1 MTVGLFSIDPLKLQL
16 LKQNGGVHHHN
27 GDNGDLDPEEQ
38 KKIEEER
45 EKVKKDFQRAKRLEP
60 ILSNHHY
67 LLVTLLLCNA
77 AAMEALP
84 IFLDALVP
92 TAYAIIISVTFV
104 LIFGEVLPQALC
116 TKDPLSIGSRF
127 APFIRFLMIVLWPIA
142 YPIGKLLDVVLG
154 HDDGKIYFSP
164 HELKGLLDLHANVPH
179 DPHDPEANVEK
190 KLTSDQAMIMKGA
203 LDLHHKDVVDAMTPI
218 QEVFMLDYNSVLNE
232 DTMAKILAVGYSRIP
247 VFEGHP
253 GNIKGLILVKR
264 LISIDPEE
272 NRLLKN
278 ISLREPLFVHP
289 EMSLTDLLNLF
300 QRGRSHLA
308 VVSEHFEMLQKL
320 YDAGERVPP
329 ELTVD
334 GIITIEDVIEE
345 IIQEEIE
352 DELDVIREQNPEA
365 KTPHRGVPLMSTDV
379 AVQMAVDKFK
389 KGLERRRK
397 RKISVARREQ
407 SAKDFEMQHFDKV
420 KMVQAVRSDVV
431 MLPLREESAP
441 PSARNSEH
449 EEEKA

>member
-16 LKQNGGVHHHN
+16 LKQNGDNQHHSINHDD
-27 GDNGDLDPEEQ
+27 GDPEEQ
-38 KKIEEER
+38 KEREEER
-45 EKVKKDFQRAKRLEP
+45 EKLKEDFQRAKRLEP

-92 TAYAIIISVTFV
+92 SAYAVIISVTFV

-116 TKDPLSIGSRF
+116 TKDPLTIGSRF
-127 APFIRFLMIVLWPIA
+127 APFIGFLMLILWPIA

-154 HDDGKIYFSP
+154 HDDGKIYFSSR
-164 HELKGLLDLHANVPH
+164 ELKGLLDLHANVPH
-179 DPHDPEANVEK
+179 DPDDPEAHLEK

-203 LDLHHKDVVDAMTPI
+203 LDLHHKDVVDAMTSI
-218 QEVFMLDYNSVLNE
+218 DEVFMLDYNSVLNE
-232 DTMAKILAVGYSRIP
+232 ETMAKILAVGYSRIP
-247 VFEGHP
+247 VFEGHQN
-253 GNIKGLILVKR
+253 NIKGLILVKR

-289 EMSLTDLLNLF
+289 KLSLTDLLNLF

-308 VVSEHFEMLQKL
+308 VVSNHFEVLQKL

-329 ELTVD
+329 EMKID
-334 GIITIEDVIEE
+334 GVITIEDVIEE
-345 IIQEEIE
+345 LIQEEIE
-352 DELDVIREQNPEA
+352 DELDVIRETVSES

-379 AVQMAVDKFK
+379 AVLVAVNKLK
-389 KGLERRRK
+389 KGLERRRM
-397 RKISVARREQ
+397 RKISKARREQ
-407 SAKDFEMQHFDKV
+407 
-420 KMVQAVRSDVV
+420 
-431 MLPLREESAP
+431 L
-441 PSARNSEH
+441 
-449 EEEKA
+449 EKEQNA